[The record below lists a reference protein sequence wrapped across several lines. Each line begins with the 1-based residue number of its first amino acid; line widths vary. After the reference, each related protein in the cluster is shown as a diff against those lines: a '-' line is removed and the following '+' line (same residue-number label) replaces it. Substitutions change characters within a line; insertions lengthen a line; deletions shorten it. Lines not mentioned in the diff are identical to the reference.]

1 MPQTA
6 TGNLL
11 TKTDARD
18 KVAKYVVD
26 NLNRVT
32 QIKYYPTTVN
42 ANANTSADETV
53 TYTYDTCTNGK
64 GRLCTLADKT
74 GTTTYSYD
82 LQGRTTSKAQAVA
95 SLTQTHSMRF
105 NSAGQM
111 DQLTTASGQVI
122 GYGYSNNRVTS
133 ISVNGVALAGSITY
147 DPFGPA
153 VAWLWPSATTPAL
166 KTYRDYDLDGR
177 LIRWELK
184 NGVSYVQRDVVWDNA
199 SRITALKDLITTTQ
213 ANNQSFG
220 YDALDRLTT
229 TTLGVTTNAITQTLA
244 YDAIGNRT
252 SGINNGITTTYS
264 LATNSHRLTGSAGGT
279 SPRAF
284 TYAPKE
290 VPLGDDAMGN
300 LTNDGKYTNT
310 YLNNGRLRTVVWTSV
325 TTSGTTTNTVTYDL
339 NALGQR
345 VRKSAPSSVGGT
357 RRFMYDE
364 AGRLAGEYDASGK
377 LVQETVWLGDI
388 PIATLRPVSGS
399 ITTPI
404 AINTFYVHADQLG
417 TPRVI
422 TRPTDNKV
430 VWKWDSTEAFGN
442 SLPNENPS
450 ALGTFK
456 YNLRMP
462 GQYFDQETGTFYNYF
477 RDYDPS
483 LGRYVQSDPI
493 GLKGGLNTFAYVDS
507 KPNSHVDPLGL
518 APVPPERQSYRAC
531 NSAEESACRK
541 MCGSKGVMSCRVSRT
556 WTLLRMKVSDG
567 PWPNQAVYGW
577 KDGPMSCSCKEECEP
592 DESSAKK
599 LLRFLL
605 GPRPE
610 AFPEDIPADS
620 PKPIGPFPLPI
631 PLPIF

>member
-1 MPQTA
+1 MTHLKHLSAGTPANARVYFAFPGAMPQTA

-11 TKTDARD
+11 TKTDAKD

-32 QIKYYPTTVN
+32 QIKYYPTTAN

-53 TYTYDTCTNGK
+53 TYTFDTCTNGK
-64 GRLCTLADKT
+64 GRLCTLADKS

-82 LQGRTTSKAQAVA
+82 IQGRTTSKAQAVA

-122 GYGYSNNRVTS
+122 GYGYSNNRVTT
-133 ISVNGVALAGSITY
+133 ISVNGVALAGSVTY

-184 NGVSYVQRDVVWDNA
+184 HGVSYVQRDVVWDNA

-229 TTLGVTTNAITQTLA
+229 TTLGVTTNPVTQTLA

-252 SGINNGITTTYS
+252 SGINNGITTTHN
-264 LATNSHRLTGSAGGT
+264 LPTNSHKLSSTTGGT
-279 SPRAF
+279 NPRTF
-284 TYAPKE
+284 TY
-290 VPLGDDAMGN
+290 DAMGN

-345 VRKSAPSSVGGT
+345 GRKSAPSSVGGT

-364 AGRLAGEYDASGK
+364 AGRLAGEYDSTGK
-377 LVQETVWLGDI
+377 LIQETVWLGDT

-430 VWKWDSTEAFGN
+430 VWKWESTEAFGN
-442 SLPNENPS
+442 NLPNENPS
-450 ALGTFK
+450 AVGTFK

-462 GQYFDQETGTFYNYF
+462 GQYWDQETGTFYNYF
-477 RDYDPS
+477 RDYDPTT
-483 LGRYVQSDPI
+483 GRYVQSDPI
-493 GLKGGLNTFAYVDS
+493 GLKGGISTYAYASGSPLSFIDPDGLRCVYSQGTGSLTCTNDTTHQQYLSCAGYSGNTTGLN
-507 KPNSHVDPLGL
+507 N
-518 APVPPERQSYRAC
+518 
-531 NSAEESACRK
+531 
-541 MCGSKGVMSCRVSRT
+541 
-556 WTLLRMKVSDG
+556 
-567 PWPNQAVYGW
+567 
-577 KDGPMSCSCKEECEP
+577 P
-592 DESSAKK
+592 DAQN
-599 LLRFLL
+599 
-605 GPRPE
+605 
-610 AFPEDIPADS
+610 
-620 PKPIGPFPLPI
+620 
-631 PLPIF
+631 